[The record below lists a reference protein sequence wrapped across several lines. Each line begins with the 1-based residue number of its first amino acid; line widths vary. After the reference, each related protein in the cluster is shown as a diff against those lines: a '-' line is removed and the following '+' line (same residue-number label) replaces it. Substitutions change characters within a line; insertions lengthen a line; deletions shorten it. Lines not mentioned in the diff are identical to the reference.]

1 MKTEINS
8 HNIEK
13 RSVGAGGAPLPPGPY
28 VAEVVNHLDNKR
40 QGSLRVQILS
50 NVLSGNDADIAGQLF
65 TVRYCMPFYGVN
77 SVTSNQKNNDYYSTQ
92 QSYGF
97 WAVPPD
103 PGTKVLVMFAEGLS
117 NQGYWIGCIQDE
129 YMNHMVPGGYPTDK
143 AVNVVQENMGDD
155 LKGKDLPTGEYN
167 KAILS
172 GEGTGPL
179 DTRKGTNPDKFPR
192 PHNPMMSRVLAT
204 QGLQADI
211 IRGLTSTS
219 SRRDVPNTVYGWNT
233 PGPLDKR
240 NGRPKGKYG
249 EKETQVDY
257 FRSRLGGSA
266 FTMDD
271 GDPTLLRSGPAT
283 TTGAKYYDVESTPK
297 DVSKAD
303 VTLPFNEHIRLKTRT
318 GHQILLHNT
327 EDLIYIGNAQGSAWI
342 ELTGNG
348 KIDVYANDSINIRTE
363 TDLNITADRDI
374 NIKSGRDFNLT
385 TGRDKKV
392 HVGVNND
399 VIISNNDTK
408 NVGINQDLRVSGA
421 RQKAIGADEDV
432 QIAGTQRST
441 IAGDY
446 NLQVSQDGHIAV
458 NANLHSKVVGDYRQ
472 TVNGAFNLN
481 TKGDNKFTS
490 FASTQIKSLLANKL
504 DAGTTTSILSI
515 GTHSETASQVHM
527 NSTVPATPADT
538 ADVIGDTF
546 TKPATN
552 EALDDA
558 DEVRDK
564 DDNIINDADGNPLR
578 VTADA
583 TRAGEAAEAATPRR
597 VPLHEPWSGH
607 ESYNPT
613 GHTPGSTESII
624 QSSPSLRQSS
634 PTLTKESDMPERNST
649 SGVFRAGDSDPK
661 VVEIDKV
668 FKSNDDG
675 KVGTQPLE
683 PISRR
688 ESQRFF
694 LSELI
699 KGLGLDPVKA
709 LQSGAVEGGAG
720 EALAMAIAQIKAES
734 NYEPQSENLNYSS
747 EGLRATFRMFK
758 KPGGYQLSEDL
769 HRKPVEIGSVVYGSR
784 MGNGGPETGDGWRY
798 RGRGLIQLTGTDN
811 YKLYGGFAGV
821 DIYKNPELA
830 NDPKVACKLA
840 VAYLTKG
847 PKARFITWTDT
858 NFTSLGKQFQNAVGY
873 ANPGSKTPQRI
884 EIGKGLWQQI
894 KNGDLTPLADV
905 TPPTAI
911 DTGEGSATIDTP
923 ASGGPF

>member
-1 MKTEINS
+1 MEYELPSGSQN
-8 HNIEK
+8 K
-13 RSVGAGGAPLPPGPY
+13 RSAGAGVKRMSPGPY
-28 VAEVVNHLDNKR
+28 LAKVVSHLDSKR
-40 QGSLRVQILS
+40 QGTLKVQLLS
-50 NVLSGNDADIAGQLF
+50 NVVSSNEDQQDGQLF
-65 TVRYCMPFYGVN
+65 NVRYCMPFYGVN
-77 SVTSNQKNNDYYSTQ
+77 DVESNTQNTDYYNTQ

-103 PGTKVLVMFAEGLS
+103 PGVKVLVIFAEGLP
-117 NQGYWIGCIQDE
+117 NQGFWIGCVQDE
-129 YMNHMVPGGYPTDK
+129 YMNYMVPGGYPSDK
-143 AVNVVQENMGDD
+143 GSNIIQKGLSND
-155 LKGKDLPTGEYN
+155 LKNLPLPVGEFNKRVSSVDGKN
-167 KAILS
+167 AKAGL
-172 GEGTGPL
+172 
-179 DTRKGTNPDKFPR
+179 NVDKFPK
-192 PHNPMMSRVLAT
+192 PHNPMMSRVLAI
-204 QGLQADI
+204 QGLQEDI
-211 IRGLTSTS
+211 IRGLTSTT
-219 SRRDVPNTVYGWNT
+219 SRRDIPNTVYGWNT

-240 NGRPKGKYG
+240 PGKPKGRYG
-249 EKETQVDY
+249 EAQNKVNY

-266 FTMDD
+266 ITMDD
-271 GDPTLLRSGPAT
+271 GDPTLLREGPAT
-283 TTGAKYYDVESTPK
+283 TTGAKYYDIETTPK

-303 VTLPFNEHIRLKTRT
+303 VTLPFNEHIKLKTRT

-348 KIDVYANDSINIRTE
+348 KIDIYANDSINIRTE

-374 NIKSGRDFNLT
+374 NIRSGRDFNLT
-385 TGRDKKV
+385 TGRNKKV
-392 HVGVNND
+392 NVGLNND
-399 VIISNNDTK
+399 VIIANNDTK

-446 NLQVSQDGHIAV
+446 NLQVSQDGHIAI
-458 NANLHSKVVGDYRQ
+458 NANMHSKVVGDYRQ

-481 TKGDNKFTS
+481 TAGDNKFTS
-490 FASTQIKSLLANKL
+490 GANTQIKSTLANKL
-504 DAGTTTSILSI
+504 DAGTLTSILSV

-527 NSTVPATPADT
+527 NSTVPATPADG
-538 ADVIGDTF
+538 ADSIGDTF
-546 TKPATN
+546 TKPATDDVIDDSDQV
-552 EALDDA
+552 LDPTDT
-558 DEVRDK
+558 VL
-564 DDNIINDADGNPLR
+564 NDADGNPLR

-583 TRAGEAAEAATPRR
+583 TRAVEAAEASTPRR
-597 VPLHEPWSGH
+597 VPKHEPWEGH
-607 ESYNPT
+607 ENYNPS

-624 QSSPSLRQSS
+624 QASPSLRQSS
-634 PTLTKESDMPERNST
+634 PTLEKLSDMPERNST
-649 SGVFRAGDSDPK
+649 SGVFRAGDTDPA
-661 VVEIDKV
+661 VVDIDKV

-675 KVGTQPLE
+675 KVGTQPAE

-709 LQSGAVEGGAG
+709 LQSGAVDGGAG
-720 EALAMAIAQIKAES
+720 EALAMACAQIKAES
-734 NYEPQSENLNYSS
+734 NYEPQSENLNYSA
-747 EGLRATFRMFK
+747 EGLRATFKMFR
-758 KPGGYQLSEDL
+758 KPGGRALSEQL

-784 MGNGGPETGDGWRY
+784 MGNGGPETGDGYRY

-830 NDPKVACKLA
+830 NDPKIACKLA

-847 PKARFITWTDT
+847 PKAGFITWTDT

-873 ANPGSKTPQRI
+873 ANASAKTPQRI
-884 EIGKGLWQQI
+884 EIAKGLWQQI

-911 DTGEGSATIDTP
+911 DTGQGSATVETP
-923 ASGGPF
+923 ESEGPF